1 MCSTWIERAT
11 HLIPRLTAA
20 LGLLL
25 AVGATGCGE
34 EATLPVSHTPSSIS
48 QSGVVVTSRGIDTHG
63 LPGCDSIGGLPAGA
77 QVVVSRTGRVA
88 VVYDQRQALC
98 TSSVSALYNVGLL
111 GMGDLLELGVLT
123 DGDPAGSGDPI
134 PAMSDHTASGDPIP
148 AHTASH
154 GDGTGVKGGMMGSA
168 SAGGGGAASHR

>member
-25 AVGATGCGE
+25 VVGAAAGCGE
-34 EATLPVSHTPSSIS
+34 EATLPISHTPNSIS
-48 QSGVVVTSRGIDTHG
+48 QSGVVVTSRAIDTHG
-63 LPGCDSIGGLPAGA
+63 LPGCDSVGGLPAGA

-88 VVYDQRQALC
+88 VVYDQHQALC

-123 DGDPAGSGDPI
+123 DGSGDPI
-134 PAMSDHTASGDPIP
+134 PAMTDQTASGDPIP

-154 GDGTGVKGGMMGSA
+154 GNGTGVKGGMMGSTT
-168 SAGGGGAASHR
+168 GGTASHR